1 MDVAMLMARWTR
13 SFIEKQIHYESKDL
27 WNIETLRGGKINKK
41 NAIKNQYLQITTT
54 ILKLV
59 RISLNAVWISVTK
72 PFAQYTQTSAST
84 KVQLMEPSFQSGWS
98 VGRSGRYQSNVLSEH
113 LFNHSSLRPKL
124 KKNLNYNEQTPWKSQ
139 NEILQWWTIKRKTD
153 DL

>member
-1 MDVAMLMARWTR
+1 MIRNKNYYLAFRMDVAMLMARWTR

-59 RISLNAVWISVTK
+59 RISLNAVWISVTE

-98 VGRSGRYQSNVLSEH
+98 VGRSVGKLSLQCLIGALIQSFLS
-113 LFNHSSLRPKL
+113 SSK
-124 KKNLNYNEQTPWKSQ
+124 
-139 NEILQWWTIKRKTD
+139 I
-153 DL
+153 